1 MFSSV
6 FLSLLD
12 HSVKSVTDIWA
23 VSEKDKVIFNMYN
36 DIFKIQVTLQII
48 YIDI

>member
-6 FLSLLD
+6 FLFLLD

-23 VSEKDKVIFNMYN
+23 VSERDKVLSNMYN
-36 DIFKIQVTLQII
+36 CISKIQVTPQII